1 MRALTNVFTRKYQS
15 KYVYLLKR
23 VRHTYIDWGIVAKS
37 PERAIIY
44 FVQKKRIVFEVQ
56 KKHLS
61 LHVASLNPSVDG

>member
-1 MRALTNVFTRKYQS
+1 MRALTDLSARKHFS
-15 KYVYLLKR
+15 KYAYLLKQ